1 MKKYDHPTPILHSM
15 RRIGLI
21 ISVAGLIVLLNA
33 CVSSQSPPTQAIW
46 AAQAAINQADRAR
59 VNEYAAAELLQA
71 RDILNRANLAISE
84 NKMKRAGQLAK
95 QSQVTAQLA
104 LVRAELVKA
113 QVVNAEMAKSITQLA
128 QEIQRNQRE
137 KL

>member
-1 MKKYDHPTPILHSM
+1 
-15 RRIGLI
+15 
-21 ISVAGLIVLLNA
+21 
-33 CVSSQSPPTQAIW
+33 
-46 AAQAAINQADRAR
+46 
-59 VNEYAAAELLQA
+59 LQA